1 MGDFAN
7 GALNFLADRSMTR
20 IGGWL
25 GIGILVGALGVVPEA
40 RAVGGN
46 DASSATQ
53 VPMVTQKCQA
63 AIGKGVEKYA
73 AKASMAIRGCLDA
86 VLKCDEASDAAKALT
101 CRRALLK
108 ASGKCSAVRLDEDLS
123 MIGAGAALTASGAP
137 TSRAALRKE
146 MNTLSTALQTRCIT
160 PGAEL
165 GDPDTGL
172 GFSPEPTGAYEL
184 VDAVNPDPGGLQCL
198 ANALVRKAY
207 PLADEI
213 VDVVEPLHE
222 TCIAGPTLGAAC
234 SADID
239 CGAGGACGKLARVF
253 REGSI
258 KACAGAA
265 AGPAVCGNGTAE
277 APEQCDDGNLDDLDG
292 CSATCTLEPAHQV
305 VATGQTSCWNSAGSP
320 ISCTGT
326 EHDGEVQAGRPA
338 LAYVDNGDGTITD
351 VNTGLMWEKLSDDGS
366 IHDKDNGYTWAN
378 AFAVKIATLNAG
390 GGFAGYTDW
399 RVPNIKEL
407 ISIVNYQ
414 NTNPSVSPAFDTGCV
429 ASCTVTTCSCTV
441 SDSYWSSSTLADFPF
456 LAWFVDFYHGSM
468 LSVAKPSGWLV
479 RAVRGGL

>member
-1 MGDFAN
+1 MRDG
-7 GALNFLADRSMTR
+7 
-20 IGGWL
+20 IGGAI
-25 GIGILVGALGVVPEA
+25 GIGLALVLAWGHAPAA

-46 DASSATQ
+46 DASPATR
-53 VPMVTQKCQA
+53 VPVVTQKCQET
-63 AIGKGVEKYA
+63 IGKGVEKYA

-86 VLKCDEASDAAKALT
+86 VLKCDEASDAAKALA

-108 ASGKCSAVRLDEDLS
+108 ASGRCSAAKLDEDLS
-123 MIGAGAALTASGAP
+123 MIGAGAALAASGAP
-137 TSRAALRKE
+137 TSKAALRKE
-146 MNTLSTALQTRCIT
+146 MNALSNAIGVKCIT

-172 GFSPEPTGAYEL
+172 GFAPEPTTSFQV

-198 ANALVRKAY
+198 ANALVLKAY
-207 PLADEI
+207 PLADAI

-234 SADID
+234 TSDGD
-239 CGAGGACGKLARVF
+239 CGTGGSCGKLARVF

-265 AGPAVCGNGTAE
+265 GGPAVCGNGVAE

-292 CSATCTLEPAHQV
+292 CSATCTLEPSHQV
-305 VATGQTSCWNSAGSP
+305 VATGQTSCWDSAGSP
-320 ISCTGT
+320 IACAGTGQ
-326 EHDGEVQAGRPA
+326 DGELQAGAA

-366 IHDKDNGYTWAN
+366 IHDRDTNYTWAN
-378 AFAVKIATLNAG
+378 AFAVKIATLNSG

-399 RVPNIKEL
+399 RLPNYKEL
-407 ISIVNYQ
+407 ISIVNLQ
-414 NTNPSVSPAFDTGCV
+414 NVSPSVSAAFNNGCV
-429 ASCTVTTCSCTV
+429 AACTVTTCSCTA
-441 SDSYWSSSTLADFPF
+441 SDVYWSSSTYADVPSN
-456 LAWFVDFYHGSM
+456 AWVVLFSDGLGGAVFKS
-468 LSVAKPSGWLV
+468 SSFRV